1 MRRSPLLDTSSVR
14 HRRRDHNDIW
24 RITDGDGTALE
35 ESDEFFL
42 TITAALAGGR
52 CRLAVREQ
60 RDAAR
65 LRPDL
70 DPCFD
75 RPEPEIPP
83 HGVARD
89 AGPAAVRVFLWSEAV

>member
-65 LRPDL
+65 LLQRITHAE
-70 DPCFD
+70 
-75 RPEPEIPP
+75 R
-83 HGVARD
+83 GVRLE
-89 AGPAAVRVFLWSEAV
+89 GPG